1 VMTTPGIFGWIRPT
15 LSTPD
20 TVFLQRCGLDAYFFL
35 RFLQTLLKMFIP
47 LAFVVLP
54 ILLTLNLAC
63 GNSGVSKVRG
73 LDKLSWANFGMTHS
87 NYYWAYLILALST
100 IVHFCYTIY
109 QEFCE
114 YVRIRQEY
122 LVSSLHCHQVSA
134 TTVFLAGIPNSL
146 LSSERLSDLYK
157 DLFDGVQDVWINQD
171 CSRLLSKV
179 RQRDKIVALL
189 EAAET
194 KLIAKAVKAHEK
206 LCYNAS
212 GSEKSPPTRLYSES
226 SVPVWKQYL
235 RDEDRACVRLPICG
249 LAWVPGLPF
258 IGRKVDVIEHCRQQ
272 LARLNTEIETDQLN
286 PKKHPLLNSA
296 FIRFHSQKAAHLAC
310 RATAYCSPH
319 KLVPQFVDVSPEDVI
334 WESLLVRWW
343 GDYARRYLIIV
354 FIVVIIMGWS
364 IPIAFTGLLSQISY
378 LVPLFPWL
386 HGLERMPKWLLGFV
400 QGLLPQA
407 ILMVLTM
414 LLPITVRLL
423 AEQQGFSTGM
433 FIELAVQRYYFS
445 LLFLQVFLTVS
456 LSSSATT
463 ILGDIFDRPGSIPSM
478 LATNIPK
485 TSNYFYS
492 YMLLQAFSISANAL
506 IQVARLMKWVFLTSL
521 MDRTPRQ
528 KWKRKAN
535 VPEMQWG
542 TIYPV
547 YTNLA
552 CIGMLDK

>member
-1 VMTTPGIFGWIRPT
+1 M
-15 LSTPD
+15 
-20 TVFLQRCGLDAYFFL
+20 
-35 RFLQTLLKMFIP
+35 RFLETLLKIFIP
-47 LAFVVLP
+47 LALVVLP
-54 ILLTLNLAC
+54 ILLPLNLAY

-73 LDKLSWANFGMTHS
+73 LDKLSWADFGPTHS
-87 NYYWAYLILALST
+87 NNYWAYLVLALGT
-100 IVHFCYTIY
+100 IVHFCYIIY

-122 LVSSLHCHQVSA
+122 LVSPLHRHHISS
-134 TTVFLAGIPNSL
+134 TTVFLTGIPNKL
-146 LSSERLSDLYK
+146 LSSERLFDLYR
-157 DLFDGVQDVWINQD
+157 DLFDGVQNVWINQD
-171 CSRLLSKV
+171 CSRLLFKV
-179 RQRDKIVALL
+179 QQRDKIVALL

-212 GSEKSPPTRLYSES
+212 GYEKTHPTQSYTESPI
-226 SVPVWKQYL
+226 PVWKQYL
-235 RDEDRACVRLPICG
+235 RDEDRACMRLPICG
-249 LAWVPGLPF
+249 SAWVPGLPF
-258 IGRKVDVIEHCRQQ
+258 LGRKVDVIEHCRQQ
-272 LARLNTEIETDQLN
+272 LARLNAEIETDQMD
-286 PKKHPLLNSA
+286 PRRYPLLNSA
-296 FIRFHSQKAAHLAC
+296 FVQFHSQKAAHIAC
-310 RATAYCSPH
+310 QATAYCSPH
-319 KLVPQFVDVSPEDVI
+319 KLVPQCVDVSPEDVI
-334 WESLLVRWW
+334 WKSLSVRWW

-354 FIVVIIMGWS
+354 CIVIIVVGWS

-378 LVPLFPWL
+378 LVPLLPWL
-386 HGLERMPKWLLGFV
+386 HGLGRIPHWLLGFV
-400 QGLLPQA
+400 QGLLPQT

-414 LLPITVRLL
+414 LLPITVRIL
-423 AEQQGFSTGM
+423 AEQQGFSAGM
-433 FIELAVQRYYFS
+433 FIELAVQRYYFRF
-445 LLFLQVFLTVS
+445 LFLQVFLTVS

-463 ILGDIFDRPGSIPSM
+463 ILGDIFNRPGSVPSM

-506 IQVARLMKWVFLTSL
+506 IQVARLMEWFFLTSL

-535 VPEMQWG
+535 LPEIQWG

-552 CIGMLDK
+552 CIGMLKKRSYGSIY